1 MSQQAGLGNV
11 FGRDRLIERI
21 WRKLE
26 KDSLRFTAER
36 RVGKTTVMKKMAAEP
51 RDGWQVVFIDLE
63 GVASPEGFAEAL
75 LSKIR
80 PLMPAGQAGQQWFQ
94 KILETVSGT
103 EIGGV
108 IKLPEFSKIGWRPTI
123 EKAFEG
129 ICSQSSGAKL
139 LILFDELPYMLQ
151 KIAVYGSQVANGEN
165 AALEMLD
172 TLRAVRGKHKQNL
185 RMIFAGSVGLHH
197 VISELRGEVF
207 ASQPVNDM
215 PLVEIR
221 SLELVDAI
229 ALANR
234 LLVAEAVNVSKETSL
249 EALSHSLATETDR
262 VPFYLERV
270 IARLAELDRPVLLD
284 DVRIM
289 VNNHLTDD
297 FDHWEMD
304 HFRERLKIYYTG
316 NLQDVNGKTI
326 PRSKIA
332 IEVLDYVATQT
343 EPQTIE
349 QVWQALKAKFALT
362 DRDIVVRFLKL
373 LSQDHYLISDE
384 SKRYSFRF
392 PLIQKWWILAQG
404 LSS

>member
-1 MSQQAGLGNV
+1 MAQQVGSGSV
-11 FGRDRLIERI
+11 FGRDPLIERI

-26 KDSLRFTAER
+26 THSLRFTAER

-51 RDGWQVVFIDLE
+51 RDGWKVVFIDLE

-75 LSKIR
+75 LSRIR

-108 IKLPEFSKIGWRPTI
+108 IKLPEFSRIGWRPTI

-129 ICSQSSGAKL
+129 ICSQARESKI

-151 KIAVYGSQVANGEN
+151 KIAVYGNQATTGEN

-172 TLRAVRGKHKQNL
+172 TLRAVRGKHQQNL

-197 VISELRGEVF
+197 VISELRGETF

-221 SLELVDAI
+221 SLELNDAI
-229 ALANR
+229 ALATQ
-234 LLVAEAVNVSKETSL
+234 LLRIEAVDLGKETSI
-249 EALSHSLATETDR
+249 EELSHSLAIETDR
-262 VPFYLERV
+262 VPFYLQRV
-270 IARLAELDRPVLLD
+270 VARLAELDRPVVLD
-284 DVRIM
+284 DVRRM
-289 VNNHLTDD
+289 VNQH
-297 FDHWEMD
+297 H
-304 HFRERLKIYYTG
+304 
-316 NLQDVNGKTI
+316 
-326 PRSKIA
+326 
-332 IEVLDYVATQT
+332 
-343 EPQTIE
+343 
-349 QVWQALKAKFALT
+349 
-362 DRDIVVRFLKL
+362 
-373 LSQDHYLISDE
+373 LISDE
-384 SKRYSFRF
+384 TKRYSFRF

>member
-1 MSQQAGLGNV
+1 MSQQVGSGKV

-21 WRKLE
+21 WQKLE
-26 KDSLRFTAER
+26 SNSLRFTAER

-51 RDGWQVVFIDLE
+51 RNGWQVVFTDLE

-75 LSKIR
+75 LSKIK

-94 KILETVSGT
+94 KILEAVSGI

-129 ICSQSSGAKL
+129 ICSPGRECKV

-151 KIAVYGSQVANGEN
+151 KIAVYGNQVTNGEN

-172 TLRAVRGKHKQNL
+172 TLRAVRGKHEENL

-197 VISELRGEVF
+197 VISELRGEAF

-221 SLELVDAI
+221 SLEEDDAI
-229 ALANR
+229 ALAKQLLRVEAVDLSQKTSIEELSR
-234 LLVAEAVNVSKETSL
+234 LLAKETD
-249 EALSHSLATETDR
+249 H

-270 IARLAELDRPVLLD
+270 IARLAELDRPVVLD
-284 DVRIM
+284 DVGEM
-289 VNNHLTDD
+289 VNRHLTDD

-304 HFRERLKIYYTG
+304 HFRQRLKIYYSG
-316 NLQDVNGKTI
+316 SMQDANDKKI

-332 IEVLDYVATQT
+332 IELLDYLATQS

-349 QVWQALKAKFALT
+349 QVWQALKAKHALT
-362 DRDIVVRFLKL
+362 EREMVVNFLKL
-373 LSQDHYLISDE
+373 LAQDHYLVSDE
-384 SKRYSFRF
+384 TKRYSFRF
-392 PLIQKWWILAQG
+392 PLIQKWWVLAQG
-404 LSS
+404 LAS